1 MVLVH
6 AAGQAH
12 DGAAGVLVPVRR
24 TQTGERRHD
33 VAAVRVPDLL
43 RHVLAVAGVLQQM
56 QLVPQPLD
64 SCARY
69 KNRTFQRVI
78 YLSIQPPRHGG
89 DQPVLGEYRLLA
101 GVHQQKAARAEGAFG
116 LAPGKAGLAEQRGLL
131 VARRPRDLD
140 LAAEVH
146 RVGVLVELAVGHGTR
161 QHTARY
167 IENFQYLVVP
177 VQRVDVEHHRPAGV
191 GVVGHVDLAAGQ
203 LPDEPRLHRA
213 EQQVAALGT
222 RAHAG
227 HVVQDPLEL
236 CGREVG
242 VDDQPGLLPDQVG
255 QAAGLQLVAVLAC
268 AAALPDNGVVDR
280 LAGVTVPDDGRL
292 ALVRDADGG
301 DVLRRRADLVH
312 GRQRHAELGRPD
324 LVGVMLDP
332 AGLGEILG
340 ELLLRDAAHL
350 APGVKKDAAVGRGAR
365 VQRHDIFLLCHR
377 GFSFLQQKIDP
388 CLYYTGCSDFMRV
401 AKPPNFSP
409 YFWQGWLWAGQAR
422 HTGWCGDAPYKLV

>member
-1 MVLVH
+1 M
-6 AAGQAH
+6 
-12 DGAAGVLVPVRR
+12 
-24 TQTGERRHD
+24 
-33 VAAVRVPDLL
+33 
-43 RHVLAVAGVLQQM
+43 
-56 QLVPQPLD
+56 
-64 SCARY
+64 
-69 KNRTFQRVI
+69 
-78 YLSIQPPRHGG
+78 
-89 DQPVLGEYRLLA
+89 
-101 GVHQQKAARAEGAFG
+101 
-116 LAPGKAGLAEQRGLL
+116 
-131 VARRPRDLD
+131 
-140 LAAEVH
+140 
-146 RVGVLVELAVGHGTR
+146 
-161 QHTARY
+161 
-167 IENFQYLVVP
+167 
-177 VQRVDVEHHRPAGV
+177 DVEHHRPAGV

-213 EQQVAALGT
+213 EQQVTALGT
-222 RAHAG
+222 RTHAG

-255 QAAGLQLVAVLAC
+255 QAAGLQLIAVLAC

-292 ALVRDADGG
+292 ALVRDANGG

-312 GRQRHAELGRPD
+312 GRQRHAELGRPN

-377 GFSFLQQKIDP
+377 GFSFYSRKSIHVFIIQDVQIL
-388 CLYYTGCSDFMRV
+388 C
-401 AKPPNFSP
+401 A
-409 YFWQGWLWAGQAR
+409 WQNRQIFHPIFGRAGVGRGR
-422 HTGWCGDAPYKLV
+422 HGIPDGAEMPPYKLV

>member
-1 MVLVH
+1 M
-6 AAGQAH
+6 
-12 DGAAGVLVPVRR
+12 
-24 TQTGERRHD
+24 
-33 VAAVRVPDLL
+33 
-43 RHVLAVAGVLQQM
+43 
-56 QLVPQPLD
+56 
-64 SCARY
+64 
-69 KNRTFQRVI
+69 
-78 YLSIQPPRHGG
+78 
-89 DQPVLGEYRLLA
+89 GEYRLLA
-101 GVHQQKAARAEGAFG
+101 GVHQQKAARAEGALGFA
-116 LAPGKAGLAEQRGLL
+116 LGKAGLAEQRGLL

-177 VQRVDVEHHRPAGV
+177 VQCVDVEHHRPAGV
-191 GVVGHVDLAAGQ
+191 GVVGYVDLAAGQ

-222 RAHAG
+222 RTHAG

-236 CGREVG
+236 CGREVS
-242 VDDQPGLLPDQVG
+242 VDDQPGLLRDQVG

-292 ALVRDADGG
+292 ALVRDTDGG

-312 GRQRHAELGRPD
+312 SRQRHAELGRPD

-350 APGVKKDAAVGRGAR
+350 ALGVKKDAAVGRGAR

-409 YFWQGWLWAGQAR
+409 YFWQGWRWAGQAR
-422 HTGWCGDAPYKLV
+422 HTGWC